1 MDHLTLLFDNLKA
14 LGGKKLAALGLTFAL
29 VVGMVALAAYYLSRP
44 SFEVLYAGLDRE
56 DVSRIGAALK
66 SSGVAFDV
74 NPEGN
79 AVSVPYGQTAQ
90 ARMLLAERG
99 LPQSANAG
107 YELFDK
113 VGALGLTS
121 FMQEVTRVRAL
132 EGELAR
138 TIQLIR
144 GVKAARVHIVM
155 PDEGSFRRAKQ
166 PPWASVIIRTEGPDD
181 SSAAQ
186 AIRHLVASSLPG
198 MTVDQV
204 TVLNTDG
211 MILSSS
217 DGETTDAVPV
227 KTLAL
232 EKNLSKDIQDNIR
245 RTLTPYLRLPNFQV
259 SVRARVNTD
268 RKQTNETI
276 FDPDSR
282 VERSVRTVKESAQS
296 QNNSGAQAT
305 SVERN
310 IPQNA
315 ANNADTKQANDESKK
330 SEELT
335 NYELSSK
342 TVTTV
347 SGGYTI
353 ERLSVAVLINRS
365 AFAEPGKEP
374 PKPENVEKQ
383 LKEIE
388 LLVSSAAGL
397 NKERGDA
404 LKVTAVDFMFNEHE
418 MTPEENPGFIA
429 MLGSHLG
436 SIINALTAI
445 GIAAVIVVFGLAP
458 ARRALLAEAQPAL
471 QERIEPPSL
480 TDPPMPSFAPPEPQL
495 AIEPAF
501 QNLAPSMLDI
511 PEEGLM
517 PGAALFDGI
526 VGVAR
531 ESARKK
537 LERLIEQD
545 DAHAAAIMKQWMR
558 S

>member
-1 MDHLTLLFDNLKA
+1 MELSLRLMDRLTLLLDNLKA
-14 LGGKKLAALGLTFAL
+14 LGARKLMALGLIFAL
-29 VVGMVALAAYYLSRP
+29 VVGLVSVAAYYLSRP
-44 SFEVLYAGLDRE
+44 NFETLYAGLDRE

-66 SSGVAFDV
+66 SSGISFDV

-79 AVSVPYGQTAQ
+79 AVSVPYGQTAP

-155 PDEGSFRRAKQ
+155 PDEGSFRRARQ
-166 PPWASVIIRTEGPDD
+166 PPSASVTIRTDGPDD

-217 DGETTDAVPV
+217 DGEAADAAPV
-227 KTLAL
+227 KTLTL
-232 EKNLSKDIQDNIR
+232 EKNVARDIQDNIR
-245 RTLTPYLRLPNFQV
+245 RTLTPYLRLQNFQV
-259 SVRARVNTD
+259 SVRARINTD
-268 RKQTNETI
+268 RRQINETI

-296 QNNSGAQAT
+296 QNASGAQAT

-310 IPQNA
+310 IPQTNPA
-315 ANNADTKQANDESKK
+315 PADGKQSTDESKK

-335 NYELSSK
+335 NFELSSK

-347 SGGYTI
+347 SGGYNV
-353 ERLSVAVLINRS
+353 EHLSVAVLVNKS
-365 AFAEPGKEP
+365 AFAESGKDA
-374 PKPENVEKQ
+374 PKPEIVDAR

-388 LLVSSAAGL
+388 QLVFSAAGL
-397 NKERGDA
+397 KKERGDT

-418 MTPEENPGFIA
+418 ISPVESPGLIA

-436 SIINALTAI
+436 AFLNALTAI
-445 GIAAVIVVFGLAP
+445 GIAALVVIFGLAP
-458 ARRALLAEAQPAL
+458 ARRALLAQDAPARL
-471 QERIEPPSL
+471 EPPPL
-480 TDPPMPSFAPPEPQL
+480 LAQAPPL
-495 AIEPAF
+495 AIGSNAHETMPLLANSSP
-501 QNLAPSMLDI
+501 NLLADAVAAKRD
-511 PEEGLM
+511 
-517 PGAALFDGI
+517 GA
-526 VGVAR
+526 R
-531 ESARKK
+531 RR
-537 LERLIEQD
+537 LEQLIEKD
-545 DAHAAAIMKQWMR
+545 DAQAAAVMKQWMR

>member
-1 MDHLTLLFDNLKA
+1 MDRLTLLFDNLKA
-14 LGGKKLAALGLTFAL
+14 LGGRKLAALGLTFAL
-29 VVGMVALAAYYLSRP
+29 VVGVVSVAAYYLSRP
-44 SFEVLYAGLDRE
+44 NFETLYAGLDRE

-66 SSGVAFDV
+66 AAGVAFDV

-99 LPQSANAG
+99 LPQSANTG

-155 PDEGSFRRAKQ
+155 PDEGSFRRVRQ
-166 PPWASVIIRTEGPDD
+166 PPSASVIIRTEGPDD

-211 MILSSS
+211 VILSSS
-217 DGETTDAVPV
+217 DSEAGDAVPA
-227 KTLAL
+227 KTLTL
-232 EKNLSKDIQDNIR
+232 EKSVAKDIQDNIR

-268 RKQTNETI
+268 RKQINETI
-276 FDPDSR
+276 FDPESR
-282 VERSVRTVKESAQS
+282 VERSIRTVKESAQS
-296 QNNSGAQAT
+296 QNSGGAQTT

-310 IPQNA
+310 IPQNNTA
-315 ANNADTKQANDESKK
+315 AVDGRQSTDESKK

-335 NYELSSK
+335 NFELSSK

-347 SGGYTI
+347 SGGYNI
-353 ERLSVAVLINRS
+353 EHLSVAVLVNRS
-365 AFAEPGKEP
+365 AFAEPNKEP
-374 PKPENVEKQ
+374 LKPEAVDAR

-388 LLVSSAAGL
+388 QLVFSAAGL
-397 NKERGDA
+397 KKERGDT
-404 LKVTAVDFMFNEHE
+404 LKVTAVDFMFNERE
-418 MTPEENPGFIA
+418 IGPVENPGFVA
-429 MLGSHLG
+429 TLVSHLG
-436 SIINALTAI
+436 AILNALTAI
-445 GIAAVIVVFGLAP
+445 AIAALVVIFGLAP
-458 ARRALLAEAQPAL
+458 ARRVLLAERPQERLEPPPLIAQAQPLAL
-471 QERIEPPSL
+471 
-480 TDPPMPSFAPPEPQL
+480 D
-495 AIEPAF
+495 
-501 QNLAPSMLDI
+501 
-511 PEEGLM
+511 
-517 PGAALFDGI
+517 AATKN
-526 VGVAR
+526 VATPLLPDLGQ
-531 ESARKK
+531 S
-537 LERLIEQD
+537 LIEGIAGAGKDNARRRLEQLIEKD
-545 DAHAAAIMKQWMR
+545 DAQAAAIMKQWMR

>member
-1 MDHLTLLFDNLKA
+1 MDHLSLFFDNLKA
-14 LGGKKLAALGLTFAL
+14 LGGKKLAALGLIFAL
-29 VVGMVALAAYYLSRP
+29 VIGIVSAAAYYLSRP
-44 SFEVLYAGLDRE
+44 AFEVLYAGLDRE

-66 SSGVAFDV
+66 ASNIAFDV
-74 NPEGN
+74 SPEGN

-166 PPWASVIIRTEGPDD
+166 PPSASVIIRTEGPDD

-217 DGETTDAVPV
+217 DGEATDAVPV

-232 EKNLSKDIQDNIR
+232 EKSISKDIQDNIR

-259 SVRARVNTD
+259 SVRTRVNTD

-276 FDPDSR
+276 FDPESR
-282 VERSVRTVKESAQS
+282 VERSTRTVKETAQS
-296 QNNSGAQAT
+296 QNNSGAQST
-305 SVERN
+305 TVERN
-310 IPQNA
+310 IPQNGA
-315 ANNADTKQANDESKK
+315 SGGDTKQSNDESKK

-374 PKPENVEKQ
+374 PKPEIVERQ

-388 LLVSSAAGL
+388 MLVSSAAGL
-397 NKERGDA
+397 SKERGDA
-404 LKVTAVDFMFNEHE
+404 LKVSAVDFMFNEHE
-418 MTPEENPGFIA
+418 MTPEENPGFVA
-429 MLGSHLG
+429 TLRSHLG
-436 SIINALTAI
+436 AIINALTAI
-445 GIAAVIVVFGLAP
+445 GIAAVIVIFGLAP
-458 ARRALLAEAQPAL
+458 ARRALLAEAPLA
-471 QERIEPPSL
+471 QERIEPPPLASPGIAPL
-480 TDPPMPSFAPPEPQL
+480 TPPEPPL

-501 QNLAPSMLDI
+501 DSPPMLQI
-511 PEEGLM
+511 PDEGLL
-517 PGAALFDGI
+517 PGSALFEGI
-526 VGVAR
+526 VEAAK

>member
-1 MDHLTLLFDNLKA
+1 MDRITLLLDNLKA
-14 LGGKKLAALGLTFAL
+14 LGGRKLTALGLIFAL
-29 VVGMVALAAYYLSRP
+29 VVGLVSVGAYYLSRP
-44 SFEVLYAGLDRE
+44 TLEVLYAGLDRE

-66 SSGVAFDV
+66 SAGIAFDV

-79 AVSVPYGQTAQ
+79 TVSVPYGQTGQ
-90 ARMLLAERG
+90 ARMMLAERG

-155 PDEGSFRRAKQ
+155 QDEGAFRRARL
-166 PPWASVIIRTEGPDD
+166 PPSASVIIRTEGPDD

-198 MTVDQV
+198 MTIDQV

-211 MILSSS
+211 AILSSN
-217 DGETTDAVPV
+217 DGEATDAVPV
-227 KTLAL
+227 KTLTL
-232 EKNLSKDIQDNIR
+232 EKNIAKDIQDNIR

-276 FDPDSR
+276 FDRESR
-282 VERSVRTVKESAQS
+282 VERSVRTVKENAQS
-296 QNNSGAQAT
+296 QNSAGAQNT

-310 IPQNA
+310 IPQPPQA
-315 ANNADTKQANDESKK
+315 SADSKQSTDESKK

-347 SGGYTI
+347 SGGYNI
-353 ERLSVAVLINRS
+353 EHLSVAVLVNRA
-365 AFAEPGKEP
+365 AFAETGKEP
-374 PKPENVEKQ
+374 AKPEAIDRQ
-383 LKEIE
+383 IREIE
-388 LLVSSAAGL
+388 QLVFSAAGL
-397 NKERGDA
+397 KKERGDA
-404 LKVTAVDFMFNEHE
+404 LKVTAVDFTFNEHE
-418 MTPEENPGFIA
+418 ISPVESPGLLAI
-429 MLGSHLG
+429 LGSHFGTILN
-436 SIINALTAI
+436 SLTAI
-445 GIAAVIVVFGLAP
+445 GIAALVVIFGLAP
-458 ARRALLAEAQPAL
+458 ARRTLLAEPFETRL
-471 QERIEPPSL
+471 EPPPL
-480 TDPPMPSFAPPEPQL
+480 VGVEPPFA
-495 AIEPAF
+495 
-501 QNLAPSMLDI
+501 LDD
-511 PEEGLM
+511 EAG
-517 PGAALFDGI
+517 GAALGPP
-526 VGVAR
+526 VRRLAELEENAR
-531 ESARKK
+531 DAARRR
-537 LERLIEQD
+537 LEELIELD
-545 DAHAAAIMKQWMR
+545 ETHAAAVMKQWMKPKEAA
-558 S
+558 

>member
-1 MDHLTLLFDNLKA
+1 MDRLTLILENLKG
-14 LGGKKLAALGLTFAL
+14 LGGKRIAALGLIFTL
-29 VVGMVALAAYYLSRP
+29 VVAAVSVTAYYLSRP
-44 SFEVLYAGLDRE
+44 TFEVLYAGLDRE

-66 SSGVAFDV
+66 SNGIPFDV

-79 AVSVPYGQTAQ
+79 TVSVPYGQTAQ

-166 PPWASVIIRTEGPDD
+166 PPSASVIIRTEGPDD

-217 DGETTDAVPV
+217 DGEASDAIPV
-227 KTLAL
+227 KTLSL
-232 EKNLSKDIQDNIR
+232 EKNISKDIQDNIR
-245 RTLTPYLRLPNFQV
+245 RTLTPYLRLANFQV

-276 FDPDSR
+276 YDPDSR
-282 VERSVRTVKESAQS
+282 VERSVRTVKENAQS
-296 QNNSGAQAT
+296 QNNSGSQNT

-310 IPQNA
+310 IPQN
-315 ANNADTKQANDESKK
+315 NASNPDAKRSADESRK

-335 NYELSSK
+335 NFELSSK
-342 TVTTV
+342 TVSVV
-347 SGGYTI
+347 SGGYNI

-365 AFAEPGKEP
+365 AFAAGSSKEQ
-374 PKPENVEKQ
+374 PKAEAVDRQ
-383 LKEIE
+383 IKEIE
-388 LLVSSAAGL
+388 QLVSSAAGL
-397 NKERGDA
+397 SKERGDT
-404 LKVTAVDFMFNEHE
+404 LKVTAVDFMFNENE
-418 MTPEENPGFIA
+418 LGPEESPGFGEV
-429 MLGSHLG
+429 MKSHLG
-436 SIINALTAI
+436 AILNALTAI
-445 GIAAVIVVFGLAP
+445 GIAALIIIFGLAP
-458 ARRALLAEAQPAL
+458 VRRALLN
-471 QERIEPPSL
+471 EP
-480 TDPPMPSFAPPEPQL
+480 TAAPE
-495 AIEPAF
+495 AIEI
-501 QNLAPSMLDI
+501 LDQSSSL
-511 PEEGLM
+511 PFESGLQ
-517 PGAALFDGI
+517 
-526 VGVAR
+526 GVAPAVLER
-531 ESARKK
+531 GENRGDAPIIDGLTTAASQTARKK
-537 LERLIEQD
+537 LERLIEQNE
-545 DAHAAAIMKQWMR
+545 AQAAAVMKQWMR

>member
-1 MDHLTLLFDNLKA
+1 MDRLTLLLDNLKA
-14 LGGKKLAALGLTFAL
+14 LGARKLMALGLIFAL
-29 VVGMVALAAYYLSRP
+29 VVGLVSVAAYYLSRP
-44 SFEVLYAGLDRE
+44 NFETLYAGLDRE

-66 SSGVAFDV
+66 SSGISFDV

-79 AVSVPYGQTAQ
+79 AVSVPYGQTAP

-155 PDEGSFRRAKQ
+155 PDEGSFRRARQ
-166 PPWASVIIRTEGPDD
+166 PPSASVTIRTDGPDD

-217 DGETTDAVPV
+217 DGEAADAAPV
-227 KTLAL
+227 KTLTL
-232 EKNLSKDIQDNIR
+232 EKNVARDIQDNIR
-245 RTLTPYLRLPNFQV
+245 RTLTPYLRLQNFQV
-259 SVRARVNTD
+259 SVRARINTD
-268 RKQTNETI
+268 RRQINETI

-296 QNNSGAQAT
+296 QNASGAQAT

-310 IPQNA
+310 IPQTNPA
-315 ANNADTKQANDESKK
+315 PADGKQSTDESKK

-335 NYELSSK
+335 NFELSSK

-347 SGGYTI
+347 SGGYNV
-353 ERLSVAVLINRS
+353 EHLSVAVLVNKS
-365 AFAEPGKEP
+365 AFAESGKDA
-374 PKPENVEKQ
+374 PKPEIVDAR

-388 LLVSSAAGL
+388 QLVFSAAGL
-397 NKERGDA
+397 KKERGDT

-418 MTPEENPGFIA
+418 ISPVESPGLIA

-436 SIINALTAI
+436 AFLNALTAI
-445 GIAAVIVVFGLAP
+445 GIAALVVIFGLAP
-458 ARRALLAEAQPAL
+458 ARRALLAQDAPARL
-471 QERIEPPSL
+471 EPPPL
-480 TDPPMPSFAPPEPQL
+480 LAQAPPL
-495 AIEPAF
+495 AIGSNAHETMPLLANSSP
-501 QNLAPSMLDI
+501 NLLADAVAAKRD
-511 PEEGLM
+511 
-517 PGAALFDGI
+517 GA
-526 VGVAR
+526 R
-531 ESARKK
+531 RR
-537 LERLIEQD
+537 LEQLIEKD
-545 DAHAAAIMKQWMR
+545 DAQAAAVMKQWMR

>member
-1 MDHLTLLFDNLKA
+1 MDRITLLLENLKA
-14 LGGKKLAALGLTFAL
+14 LGGRKLAALAMTFAL
-29 VVGMVALAAYYLSRP
+29 VVGLVSLAAYYLSRP
-44 SFEVLYAGLDRE
+44 TFEILYAGLDRE
-56 DVSRIGAALK
+56 DVSRIGAVLK
-66 SSGVAFDV
+66 STGIVFDI

-155 PDEGSFRRAKQ
+155 PDEGSFRRPKQ
-166 PPWASVIIRTEGPDD
+166 PPSASVVIRTEGPDD

-217 DGETTDAVPV
+217 DGDAADAAPV
-227 KTLAL
+227 KTLTL
-232 EKNLSKDIQDNIR
+232 EKNLAKDIQENIR

-276 FDPDSR
+276 YDPESR
-282 VERSVRTVKESAQS
+282 VERSVRTVKETSQS
-296 QNNSGAQAT
+296 QNSTNAQT
-305 SVERN
+305 TTVQQN
-310 IPQNA
+310 IPQA
-315 ANNADTKQANDESKK
+315 PPPSADGKQSSDEAKK

-347 SGGYTI
+347 SGGYNI
-353 ERLSVAVLINRS
+353 EHISVAVLINRS
-365 AFAEPGKEP
+365 AFVEPNAKTSP
-374 PKPENVEKQ
+374 QPEAVERQ
-383 LKEIE
+383 IKEIE
-388 LLVSSAAGL
+388 QLVSSAAGL
-397 NKERGDA
+397 KKERGDS
-404 LKVTAVDFMFNEHE
+404 LKVTAVDFLLDEHE
-418 MTPEENPGFIA
+418 ISPVESPGFVA

-436 SIINALTAI
+436 AILNALTAL
-445 GIAAVIVVFGLAP
+445 GIAALVVIFGLAP
-458 ARRALLAEAQPAL
+458 ARRALLAERVE
-471 QERIEPPSL
+471 ERREPPPLIGIS
-480 TDPPMPSFAPPEPQL
+480 DPAPLDTVGGEASAPLLSAPNHGL
-495 AIEPAF
+495 IE
-501 QNLAPSMLDI
+501 S
-511 PEEGLM
+511 
-517 PGAALFDGI
+517 AAESAKE
-526 VGVAR
+526 VAR
-531 ESARKK
+531 PK
-537 LERLIEQD
+537 LEQLIERD
-545 DAHAAAIMKQWMR
+545 DAHAAAVMKQWMR

>member
-1 MDHLTLLFDNLKA
+1 MDRITLLLDNLRA
-14 LGGKKLAALGLTFAL
+14 LGARKLAALGLIFTL
-29 VVGMVALAAYYLSRP
+29 VVGVVSVAAFYLSRP
-44 SFEVLYAGLDRE
+44 TFEVLYAGLDRE
-56 DVSRIGAALK
+56 DVARIGAALK
-66 SSGVAFDV
+66 SAGVAFDV

-79 AVSVPYGQTAQ
+79 AVSAPYGQTAQ

-155 PDEGSFRRAKQ
+155 PDEGSFRRARQ
-166 PPWASVIIRTEGPDD
+166 PPSASVTIRTEGPDD

-198 MTVDQV
+198 MSVDQV

-211 MILSSS
+211 MILSTS
-217 DGETTDAVPV
+217 DGEATDAVPV
-227 KTLAL
+227 KTLTL
-232 EKNLSKDIQDNIR
+232 EKSIAKDIQENIR

-282 VERSVRTVKESAQS
+282 IERSIRTVKESAQS
-296 QNNSGAQAT
+296 QNSGGAQTT

-310 IPQNA
+310 IPQN
-315 ANNADTKQANDESKK
+315 NASSADSKQSTDESRK

-335 NYELSSK
+335 NFELSSK

-347 SGGYTI
+347 SGGYNI
-353 ERLSVAVLINRS
+353 EHLSVAVLINKS
-365 AFAEPGKEP
+365 AFGEAGKEP
-374 PKPENVEKQ
+374 PKPEAVDRQ
-383 LKEIE
+383 IREIE
-388 LLVSSAAGL
+388 QLVSSAAGL
-397 NKERGDA
+397 KKERGDA

-418 MTPEENPGFIA
+418 ISPVENPGFVA
-429 MLGSHLG
+429 ALTAHLG
-436 SIINALTAI
+436 AILNALTAI
-445 GIAAVIVVFGLAP
+445 AIAALIVVFGLAP
-458 ARRALLAEAQPAL
+458 ARRALLAEPA
-471 QERIEPPSL
+471 QERLEPPPLMAPGQSIALAAGPGGASPPLLENSAQSL
-480 TDPPMPSFAPPEPQL
+480 
-495 AIEPAF
+495 IEDAV
-501 QNLAPSMLDI
+501 D
-511 PEEGLM
+511 
-517 PGAALFDGI
+517 AAKD
-526 VGVAR
+526 
-531 ESARKK
+531 SARRR
-537 LERLIEQD
+537 LEQLIEKD
-545 DAHAAAIMKQWMR
+545 DAQAAAVMKQWMR

>member
-1 MDHLTLLFDNLKA
+1 MNRITLLIDKLKA
-14 LGGKKLAALGLTFAL
+14 LGARKLAALGLTFAL
-29 VVGMVALAAYYLSRP
+29 VVGVVSVAAFYLSRP
-44 SFEVLYAGLDRE
+44 AFEVLYAGLERE

-66 SSGVAFDV
+66 SSGIPFDV

-166 PPWASVIIRTEGPDD
+166 PPSASVIIRTEGPDD

-211 MILSSS
+211 MILSSA
-217 DGETTDAVPV
+217 DGEASDAVPV
-227 KTLAL
+227 KTLTL
-232 EKNLSKDIQDNIR
+232 EKSIAKDIQDNIR

-268 RKQTNETI
+268 RRQTNETI

-282 VERSVRTVKESAQS
+282 VERSIRTVKESAQS
-296 QNNSGAQAT
+296 QNSGGAQTT

-310 IPQNA
+310 IPQNSAGA
-315 ANNADTKQANDESKK
+315 AEGKQSTDESKK

-335 NYELSSK
+335 NFELSSK

-347 SGGYTI
+347 SGGYNI
-353 ERLSVAVLINRS
+353 EHLSVAVLLNRS
-365 AFAEPGKEP
+365 AFSEPNKEP
-374 PKPENVEKQ
+374 PKPEAVDRQ
-383 LKEIE
+383 IKEIE
-388 LLVSSAAGL
+388 QLVFSAAGL
-397 NKERGDA
+397 KKERGDT

-418 MTPEENPGFIA
+418 MSPVESPGLAA

-436 SIINALTAI
+436 STLNALTAVA
-445 GIAAVIVVFGLAP
+445 IAALVVIFGLAP
-458 ARRALLAEAQPAL
+458 IRNALLAESTP
-471 QERIEPPSL
+471 ERREPPPL
-480 TDPPMPSFAPPEPQL
+480 IAEEQL
-495 AIEPAF
+495 ALGSPP
-501 QNLAPSMLDI
+501 NDVVTPPLLAGAGQ
-511 PEEGLM
+511 GLL
-517 PGAALFDGI
+517 GNVVDNAK
-526 VGVAR
+526 
-531 ESARKK
+531 ESARTR
-537 LERLIEQD
+537 LEQLIERD
-545 DAHAAAIMKQWMR
+545 DAQAAAIMKQWMQ

>member
-1 MDHLTLLFDNLKA
+1 MNRLNALFENLMA
-14 LGGKKLAALGLTFAL
+14 LGARKLAALGLTFTL
-29 VVGMVALAAYYLSRP
+29 VVAVVSVAAYYLSRP
-44 SFEVLYAGLDRE
+44 NFETLYAGLDRE

-66 SSGVAFDV
+66 SSGVPFDV
-74 NPEGN
+74 NPEGSV
-79 AVSVPYGQTAQ
+79 VSVPYGQTAQ

-166 PPWASVIIRTEGPDD
+166 SPSASVVIHTEGPDD

-217 DGETTDAVPV
+217 DGEATDAIPV
-227 KTLAL
+227 KTLTL
-232 EKNLSKDIQDNIR
+232 EKNIAKDIQDNIR

-259 SVRARVNTD
+259 SVRARINTD
-268 RKQTNETI
+268 RKQISETI

-282 VERSVRTVKESAQS
+282 VERSIRTVKESAQS
-296 QNNSGAQAT
+296 QNSSNAQTT

-310 IPQNA
+310 IPQN
-315 ANNADTKQANDESKK
+315 NAGDADGKRSTDESKK

-335 NYELSSK
+335 NFELSSK

-347 SGGYTI
+347 SGGYNV
-353 ERLSVAVLINRS
+353 EHLSVAVLVNKS
-365 AFAEPGKEP
+365 AFSEPGKEA
-374 PKPENVEKQ
+374 PKPELVDAR

-388 LLVSSAAGL
+388 QLVFSAAGL
-397 NKERGDA
+397 KKERGDM

-418 MTPEENPGFIA
+418 IGPVENPGFIA
-429 MLGSHLG
+429 TLGSHLG
-436 SIINALTAI
+436 AFINALTAI
-445 GIAAVIVVFGLAP
+445 AIAALVVVFGLAP
-458 ARRALLAEAQPAL
+458 ARRALLAKESS
-471 QERIEPPSL
+471 ERLEPPPL
-480 TDPPMPSFAPPEPQL
+480 IAQAPPL
-495 AIEPAF
+495 ALDAAAKDMTPLLANPGQSLIE
-501 QNLAPSMLDI
+501 
-511 PEEGLM
+511 E
-517 PGAALFDGI
+517 ALS
-526 VGVAR
+526 ATK
-531 ESARKK
+531 ESARRR
-537 LERLIEQD
+537 LEQLIEKD
-545 DAHAAAIMKQWMR
+545 DAQAAAVMKQWMR

>member
-1 MDHLTLLFDNLKA
+1 MDRLTLFIDNLKA
-14 LGGKKLAALGLTFAL
+14 LGARKLAALGLSFAL
-29 VVGMVALAAYYLSRP
+29 VVGVVAISAYYLSRP
-44 SFEVLYAGLDRE
+44 NFETLYAGLDRE

-166 PPWASVIIRTEGPDD
+166 PPSASVVIRTDGPDD

-217 DGETTDAVPV
+217 DGEATDAVPV
-227 KTLAL
+227 KTLTL
-232 EKNLSKDIQDNIR
+232 EKSVAKDIQDNIR

-259 SVRARVNTD
+259 SVRARINTD
-268 RKQTNETI
+268 RRQTNETI
-276 FDPDSR
+276 FDPESR
-282 VERSVRTVKESAQS
+282 VERSIRTMKESAQS
-296 QNNSGAQAT
+296 QNATGAQVT

-310 IPQNA
+310 IPPAGQGA
-315 ANNADTKQANDESKK
+315 VDGRQSTDESKK

-335 NYELSSK
+335 NYELSSR

-347 SGGYTI
+347 SGGYNI
-353 ERLSVAVLINRS
+353 EHLSVAVLVNRS
-365 AFAEPGKEP
+365 AFAEPNKEP
-374 PKPENVEKQ
+374 PKPELIDAR

-388 LLVSSAAGL
+388 QLVFSAAGL
-397 NKERGDA
+397 KKERGDT
-404 LKVTAVDFMFNEHE
+404 LKVTAVEFTFNEHE
-418 MTPEENPGFIA
+418 IGPVESPGVVA

-436 SIINALTAI
+436 SFLNALTAI
-445 GIAAVIVVFGLAP
+445 AIAALVVVFGLAP
-458 ARRALLAEAQPAL
+458 ARRALLAQDSPVRL
-471 QERIEPPSL
+471 EPPPL
-480 TDPPMPSFAPPEPQL
+480 LAQAPPL
-495 AIEPAF
+495 A
-501 QNLAPSMLDI
+501 LA
-511 PEEGLM
+511 
-517 PGAALFDGI
+517 AAAQEQTPTLLA
-526 VGVAR
+526 GVHNYLEDATGGER
-531 ESARKK
+531 DSARRR
-537 LERLIEQD
+537 LEQLIERD
-545 DAHAAAIMKQWMR
+545 DAQAAAVMKQWMR